1 MKSKFQLIALAAL
14 VMTASACGSK
24 SATEETTTTA
34 TEAVGTEKPKVKLAN
49 VTVRPVAQIAE
60 YTATVK
66 ADVVNKIAPSTP
78 VRIKRILVE
87 VGDRVSKG
95 QKLVEMDDVNSTS
108 LKYDLDNMETEFK
121 RIDELYKVGGV
132 SKSDWDAM
140 RTNLD
145 KLRRSYANMIEN
157 TQLVSPINGV
167 VTARNYDN
175 GDLYSGANPVLVVE
189 QISPVKLIVNVS
201 ENNFPKVKKGDKVT
215 VKLDV
220 YGDEEFAGVV
230 DLIYPTIDAATRTFP
245 VEVKVANANQRIRP
259 GMFARVIMNFG
270 TADHVVVPD
279 MAVVK
284 QAGSGDRYVYVYNDG
299 KVSYNKVELGRRMDT
314 EYELISGVENNSQVV
329 IAGQKALLNGME
341 VEVEK

>member
-1 MKSKFQLIALAAL
+1 MKINFQMMALAAL
-14 VMTASACGSK
+14 VLTASACSSK
-24 SATEETTTTA
+24 SE
-34 TEAVGTEKPKVKLAN
+34 TEAAQATQTEKPKVKLAK
-49 VTVRPVAQIAE
+49 VTVRPVDQVAE

-78 VRIKRILVE
+78 VRIKKILVE
-87 VGDRVSKG
+87 VGDQVKKG

-108 LKYDLDNMETEFK
+108 LKYDLDHMETEFK

-132 SKSDWDAM
+132 SKSDWENM

-145 KLRRSYANMIEN
+145 KLRRSYANMVEN
-157 TQLVSPINGV
+157 TQLLSPISGV
-167 VTARNYDN
+167 ITARNYDN
-175 GDLYSGANPVLVVE
+175 GDLYGGGNPVLVVE
-189 QISPVKLIVNVS
+189 QIAPVKLVVNVS
-201 ENNFPKVKKGDKVT
+201 ENNFPRVKKGDKVS

-220 YGDEEFAGVV
+220 YGNEEFEGKV
-230 DLIYPTIDAATRTFP
+230 DLIYPTIDASTRTFP

-259 GMFARVIMNFG
+259 GMFARVTMNFG

-284 QAGSGDRYVYVYNDG
+284 QAGSGDRYVYVYENG
-299 KVSYNKVELGRRMDT
+299 KVSYNKVQLGRRMDT
-314 EYELISGVENNSQVV
+314 EYELLSGVENNSQVV

>member
-1 MKSKFQLIALAAL
+1 MTMNFKMMALATL
-14 VMTASACGSK
+14 VMMASACGSK
-24 SATEETTTTA
+24 SETDGATTETVQ
-34 TEAVGTEKPKVKLAN
+34 EEKPKVKLAK
-49 VTVRPVAQIAE
+49 VTVRPVDQVTE

-95 QKLVEMDDVNSTS
+95 QKLVEMDDVNATS
-108 LKYDLDNMETEFK
+108 LKYDLDNVETEFK

-132 SKSDWDAM
+132 SKSDWDNM

-145 KLRRSYANMIEN
+145 KLRRSYANLVEN
-157 TQLVSPINGV
+157 TQLLSPINGI

-175 GDLYSGANPVLVVE
+175 GDLYSGASPVLVVE
-189 QISPVKLIVNVS
+189 QISPVKLLVNVS
-201 ENNFPKVKKGDKVT
+201 ENNFPKVKRGDKVS

-220 YGDEEFAGVV
+220 YGDEEFTGVV
-230 DLIYPTIDAATRTFP
+230 DLIYPTINEATRTFP
-245 VEVKVANANQRIRP
+245 VEVKLANANQRVRP
-259 GMFARVIMNFG
+259 GMFARVTMHFG

-284 QAGSGDRYVYVYNDG
+284 QAGSGDRYVYVYKDG
-299 KVSYNKVELGRRMDT
+299 KVSYNKVQLGRRMNT

-329 IAGQKALLNGME
+329 IAGQKALLDGME
-341 VEVEK
+341 VTVEK

>member
-1 MKSKFQLIALAAL
+1 MKINFQMMALAAL
-14 VMTASACGSK
+14 VLTASACSSK
-24 SATEETTTTA
+24 SE
-34 TEAVGTEKPKVKLAN
+34 TEAAQATQTEKPKVKLAK
-49 VTVRPVAQIAE
+49 VTVRPVDQVAE

-78 VRIKRILVE
+78 VRIKKILVE
-87 VGDRVSKG
+87 VGDQVKKG

-108 LKYDLDNMETEFK
+108 LKYDLDHMETEFK

-132 SKSDWDAM
+132 SKSDWENM

-145 KLRRSYANMIEN
+145 KLRRSYANMVEN
-157 TQLVSPINGV
+157 TQLLSPISGI

-175 GDLYSGANPVLVVE
+175 GDLYGGGNPVLVVE
-189 QISPVKLIVNVS
+189 QISPVKLVVNVS
-201 ENNFPKVKKGDKVT
+201 ENNFPKVKKGDKVS

-220 YGDEEFAGVV
+220 YGDEEFEGKV
-230 DLIYPTIDAATRTFP
+230 DLIYPTIDASTRTFP

-284 QAGSGDRYVYVYNDG
+284 QAGSGDRYVYVYENG
-299 KVSYNKVELGRRMDT
+299 KVSYNKVQLGRRMDT
-314 EYELISGVENNSQVV
+314 EYELLSGVENNSQVV

>member
-1 MKSKFQLIALAAL
+1 MKINFQMMALAAL
-14 VMTASACGSK
+14 VLTASACSSK
-24 SATEETTTTA
+24 SE
-34 TEAVGTEKPKVKLAN
+34 TEAAAQATQTEKPKVKLAK
-49 VTVRPVAQIAE
+49 VTVRPVDQVAE

-66 ADVVNKIAPSTP
+66 ADVVNKIAPSNP
-78 VRIKRILVE
+78 VRIKKILVE
-87 VGDRVSKG
+87 VGDQVKKG

-108 LKYDLDNMETEFK
+108 LKYDLDHMETEFK

-132 SKSDWDAM
+132 SKSDWENM

-145 KLRRSYANMIEN
+145 KLRRSYANMVEN
-157 TQLVSPINGV
+157 TQLLSPISGV
-167 VTARNYDN
+167 ITARNYDN
-175 GDLYSGANPVLVVE
+175 GDLYGGGNPVLVVE
-189 QISPVKLIVNVS
+189 QIAPVKLVVNVS
-201 ENNFPKVKKGDKVT
+201 ENNFPRVKKGDKVS

-220 YGDEEFAGVV
+220 YGDEEFEGKV
-230 DLIYPTIDAATRTFP
+230 DLIYPTIDASTRTFP

-259 GMFARVIMNFG
+259 GMFARVTMNFG

-284 QAGSGDRYVYVYNDG
+284 QAGSGDRYVYVYENG
-299 KVSYNKVELGRRMDT
+299 KVSYNEVQLGRRMDA
-314 EYELISGVENNSQVV
+314 EYELLSGVDNNSQVV

>member
-1 MKSKFQLIALAAL
+1 MKINFQMMALAAL
-14 VMTASACGSK
+14 VLTASACSSK
-24 SATEETTTTA
+24 SE
-34 TEAVGTEKPKVKLAN
+34 TEAAQATQTEKPKVKLAK
-49 VTVRPVAQIAE
+49 VTVRPVDQVAE

-78 VRIKRILVE
+78 VRIKKILVE
-87 VGDRVSKG
+87 VGDQVKKG

-108 LKYDLDNMETEFK
+108 LKYDLDHMETEFK

-132 SKSDWDAM
+132 SKSDWENM

-145 KLRRSYANMIEN
+145 KLRRSYANMVEN
-157 TQLVSPINGV
+157 TQLLSPISGI

-175 GDLYSGANPVLVVE
+175 GDLYGGGNPVLVVE
-189 QISPVKLIVNVS
+189 QISPVKLVVNVS
-201 ENNFPKVKKGDKVT
+201 ENNFPKVKKGDKVS

-220 YGDEEFAGVV
+220 YGDEEFEGKV
-230 DLIYPTIDAATRTFP
+230 DLIYPTIDASTRTFP

-259 GMFARVIMNFG
+259 GMFARVTMNFG

-284 QAGSGDRYVYVYNDG
+284 QAGSGDRYVYVYENG
-299 KVSYNKVELGRRMDT
+299 KVSYNKVQLGRRMDT
-314 EYELISGVENNSQVV
+314 EYELLSGVENNSQVV

>member
-1 MKSKFQLIALAAL
+1 MKIKIQMMALAAL
-14 VMTASACGSK
+14 AMTASACGSK
-24 SATEETTTTA
+24 NESEVTTA
-34 TEAVGTEKPKVKLAN
+34 QTTQDEKPKVKLAN
-49 VTVRPVAQIAE
+49 VSIRPVDQIAE

-66 ADVVNKIAPSTP
+66 ADVVNKIAPSSP

-87 VGDRVSKG
+87 VGDRVTKG

-145 KLRRSYANMIEN
+145 KIRRSYANIVEN
-157 TQLVSPINGV
+157 TQLISPINGV
-167 VTARNYDN
+167 ITARNYDN
-175 GDLYSGANPVLVVE
+175 GDMYSGGNPVLVVE

-201 ENNFPKVKKGDKVT
+201 ENYFPKVKKGAPVE

-220 YGDEEFAGVV
+220 YGDEKFEGKVNLV
-230 DLIYPTIDAATRTFP
+230 YPTIDAATRTFP
-245 VEVKVANANQRIRP
+245 VEVTVNNANQRIRP
-259 GMFARVIMNFG
+259 GMFARVTMNFG

-284 QAGSGDRYVYVYNDG
+284 QAGTGDRYVWIYNDG

-314 EYELISGVENNSQVV
+314 EYELLSGVENNSQVV
-329 IAGQKALLNGME
+329 IAGQKALLNG
-341 VEVEK
+341 VEVVVEK

>member
-1 MKSKFQLIALAAL
+1 MKIKIQMMALAAL

-24 SATEETTTTA
+24 NESEVTTA
-34 TEAVGTEKPKVKLAN
+34 QTTQDEKPKVKLAN
-49 VTVRPVAQIAE
+49 VSIRPVDQIAE

-66 ADVVNKIAPSTP
+66 ADVVNKIAPSSP

-87 VGDRVSKG
+87 VGDRVTKG

-145 KLRRSYANMIEN
+145 KIRRSYANIVEN
-157 TQLVSPINGV
+157 TQLISPINGV
-167 VTARNYDN
+167 ITARNYDN
-175 GDLYSGANPVLVVE
+175 GDMYSGGNPVLVVE

-201 ENNFPKVKKGDKVT
+201 ENYFPKVKKETPVE

-220 YGDEEFAGVV
+220 YGDEKFEGKVNLV
-230 DLIYPTIDAATRTFP
+230 YPTIDAATRTFP
-245 VEVKVANANQRIRP
+245 VEITVNNANQRIRP
-259 GMFARVIMNFG
+259 GMFARVTMNFG

-284 QAGSGDRYVYVYNDG
+284 QAGTGDRYVWIYNDG

-314 EYELISGVENNSQVV
+314 EYELLSGVENNSQVV
-329 IAGQKALLNGME
+329 IAGQKALLNG
-341 VEVEK
+341 VEVVVEK

>member
-1 MKSKFQLIALAAL
+1 MKINFQMMALAAL
-14 VMTASACGSK
+14 VLTASACSSK
-24 SATEETTTTA
+24 SETESASQVTQ
-34 TEAVGTEKPKVKLAN
+34 TEKPKVKLAK
-49 VTVRPVAQIAE
+49 VTVRPVDQVAE

-78 VRIKRILVE
+78 VRIKKILVE
-87 VGDRVSKG
+87 VGDQVKKG

-108 LKYDLDNMETEFK
+108 LKYDLDHMETEFK

-132 SKSDWDAM
+132 SKSDWENM

-157 TQLVSPINGV
+157 TQLVSPINGI

-175 GDLYSGANPVLVVE
+175 GDLYGGANPVLVVE
-189 QISPVKLIVNVS
+189 QISPVKLVVNVS
-201 ENNFPKVKKGDKVT
+201 ENNFPKVKKGDKVS

-220 YGDEEFAGVV
+220 YGDEEFDGKV

-245 VEVKVANANQRIRP
+245 VEVTVANANLRIRP

-284 QAGSGDRYVYVYNDG
+284 QSGSGDRYVYVYENG
-299 KVSYNKVELGRRMDT
+299 KVSYNKVQLGRRMDT
-314 EYELISGVENNSQVV
+314 EYELISGVDNNSQVV
-329 IAGQKALLNGME
+329 IAGQKALLDGME
-341 VEVEK
+341 VTVEK

>member
-1 MKSKFQLIALAAL
+1 MKINFQMMALAAL
-14 VMTASACGSK
+14 VLTASACSSK
-24 SATEETTTTA
+24 SENEGAVATQ
-34 TEAVGTEKPKVKLAN
+34 TEKPKVKLAK
-49 VTVRPVAQIAE
+49 VTVRPVDQVAE

-78 VRIKRILVE
+78 VRIKKILVE
-87 VGDRVSKG
+87 VGDQVKKG

-108 LKYDLDNMETEFK
+108 LKYDLDHMETEFK

-132 SKSDWDAM
+132 SKSDWENM

-145 KLRRSYANMIEN
+145 KLRRSYANMVEN
-157 TQLVSPINGV
+157 TQLLSPINGV
-167 VTARNYDN
+167 ITARNYDN
-175 GDLYSGANPVLVVE
+175 GDLYGGGNPVLVVE
-189 QISPVKLIVNVS
+189 QIAPVKLVVNVS
-201 ENNFPKVKKGDKVT
+201 ENNFPRVKKGDKVI

-220 YGDEEFAGVV
+220 YGNEEFEGKV
-230 DLIYPTIDAATRTFP
+230 DLIYPTIDASTRTFP

-259 GMFARVIMNFG
+259 GMFARVTMNFG

-284 QAGSGDRYVYVYNDG
+284 QAGSGDRYVYVYENG
-299 KVSYNKVELGRRMDT
+299 KVSYNKVQLGRRMDT
-314 EYELISGVENNSQVV
+314 EYELLSGVDNNSQVV

>member
-1 MKSKFQLIALAAL
+1 MKINFQMMALAAL
-14 VMTASACGSK
+14 VLTASACSSK
-24 SATEETTTTA
+24 SENEGAVATQ
-34 TEAVGTEKPKVKLAN
+34 TEKPKVKLAK
-49 VTVRPVAQIAE
+49 VAMRPVDQVAE

-78 VRIKRILVE
+78 VRIKKILVE
-87 VGDRVSKG
+87 VGDQVKKG

-108 LKYDLDNMETEFK
+108 LKYDLDHMETEFK

-132 SKSDWDAM
+132 SKSDWENM

-157 TQLVSPINGV
+157 TQLVSPINGI

-175 GDLYSGANPVLVVE
+175 GDLYGGASPVLVVE
-189 QISPVKLIVNVS
+189 QISPVKLVVNVS
-201 ENNFPKVKKGDKVT
+201 ENNFSKVKKGDKVS

-220 YGDEEFAGVV
+220 YGDEEFDGKV

-245 VEVKVANANQRIRP
+245 VEVTVANANLRIRP

-284 QAGSGDRYVYVYNDG
+284 QSGSGDRYVYVYENG
-299 KVSYNKVELGRRMDT
+299 KVSYNKVQLGRRMDT
-314 EYELISGVENNSQVV
+314 EYELISGVDNNAQVV
-329 IAGQKALLNGME
+329 IAGQKALLDGME
-341 VEVEK
+341 VTVEK

>member
-1 MKSKFQLIALAAL
+1 MKINFQMMALAAL
-14 VMTASACGSK
+14 VLTASACSSK
-24 SATEETTTTA
+24 SETESASQVTQ
-34 TEAVGTEKPKVKLAN
+34 TEKPKVKLAK
-49 VTVRPVAQIAE
+49 VTVRPVDQVAE

-78 VRIKRILVE
+78 VRIKKILVE
-87 VGDRVSKG
+87 VGDQVKKG

-108 LKYDLDNMETEFK
+108 LKYDLDHMETEFK

-132 SKSDWDAM
+132 SKSDWENM

-157 TQLVSPINGV
+157 TQLVSPINGI

-175 GDLYSGANPVLVVE
+175 GDLYGGANPVLVVE
-189 QISPVKLIVNVS
+189 QISPVKLVVNVS
-201 ENNFPKVKKGDKVT
+201 ENNFPKVKKGDKVS

-220 YGDEEFAGVV
+220 YGDEEFDGKV

-245 VEVKVANANQRIRP
+245 VEVTVANANLRIRP

-284 QAGSGDRYVYVYNDG
+284 QSGSGDRYVYVYENG
-299 KVSYNKVELGRRMDT
+299 KVSYNKVQLGRRMDT
-314 EYELISGVENNSQVV
+314 EYELISGVDNNAQVV
-329 IAGQKALLNGME
+329 IAGQKALLDGME
-341 VEVEK
+341 VTVEK

>member
-1 MKSKFQLIALAAL
+1 MKIKIQMMALAAL

-24 SATEETTTTA
+24 NESEVTTA
-34 TEAVGTEKPKVKLAN
+34 QTTQDEKPKVKLAN
-49 VTVRPVAQIAE
+49 VSIRPVDQIAE

-66 ADVVNKIAPSTP
+66 ADVVNKIAPSSP

-87 VGDRVSKG
+87 VGDRVTKG

-145 KLRRSYANMIEN
+145 KIRRSYANIVEN
-157 TQLVSPINGV
+157 TQLISPINGV
-167 VTARNYDN
+167 ITARNYDN
-175 GDLYSGANPVLVVE
+175 GDMYSGGNPVLVVE

-201 ENNFPKVKKGDKVT
+201 ENYFPKVKKGAPVE

-220 YGDEEFAGVV
+220 YGDEKFEGKVNLV
-230 DLIYPTIDAATRTFP
+230 YPTIDAATRTFP
-245 VEVKVANANQRIRP
+245 VEVTVNNLNQRIRP
-259 GMFARVIMNFG
+259 GMFARVTMNFG
-270 TADHVVVPD
+270 TANHVVVPD

-284 QAGSGDRYVYVYNDG
+284 QAGAGDRYVWIYNDG

-314 EYELISGVENNSQVV
+314 EYELLSGVENNSQVV

-341 VEVEK
+341 VVVEK

>member
-1 MKSKFQLIALAAL
+1 MKINFQMMALAAL
-14 VMTASACGSK
+14 VLTASACNSK
-24 SATEETTTTA
+24 SESEATTA
-34 TEAVGTEKPKVKLAN
+34 EAAQTEKPKVKLAK
-49 VTVRPVAQIAE
+49 VSVRPVDQVAE

-66 ADVVNKIAPSTP
+66 AEVVNKIAPSSP

-87 VGDRVSKG
+87 VGDRVTKG

-145 KLRRSYANMIEN
+145 KMRRSYANIVEN
-157 TQLVSPINGV
+157 TQLISPISGV
-167 VTARNYDN
+167 ITARNYDN
-175 GDLYSGANPVLVVE
+175 GDMYSSGNPVLVVE

-201 ENNFPKVKKGDKVT
+201 ENYFPKVKKGAPVE

-220 YGDEEFAGVV
+220 YGDEKFEGKVNLV
-230 DLIYPTIDAATRTFP
+230 YPTIDAATRTFP
-245 VEVKVANANQRIRP
+245 VEVTVNNVNQRIRP
-259 GMFARVIMNFG
+259 GMFARVTMNFG

-284 QAGSGDRYVYVYNDG
+284 QAGTGDRYVWIYKDG

-314 EYELISGVENNSQVV
+314 EYELLSGVENNSQVV
-329 IAGQKALLNGME
+329 IAGQKALLNDME
-341 VEVEK
+341 VVVEK

>member
-1 MKSKFQLIALAAL
+1 MKINFQMMALAAL
-14 VMTASACGSK
+14 VLTASACSSK
-24 SATEETTTTA
+24 SENEGAVATQ
-34 TEAVGTEKPKVKLAN
+34 TEKPKVKLAK
-49 VTVRPVAQIAE
+49 VTVRPVDQVAE

-78 VRIKRILVE
+78 VRIKKILVE
-87 VGDRVSKG
+87 VGDQVKKG

-108 LKYDLDNMETEFK
+108 LKYDLDHMETEFK

-132 SKSDWDAM
+132 SKSDWENM

-145 KLRRSYANMIEN
+145 KLRRSYSNMVEN
-157 TQLVSPINGV
+157 TQLLSPISGII
-167 VTARNYDN
+167 TARNYDN
-175 GDLYSGANPVLVVE
+175 GDLYSGADPVLVVE
-189 QISPVKLIVNVS
+189 QIAPVKLVVNVS
-201 ENNFPKVKKGDKVT
+201 ENNFPRVKKGDKVS

-220 YGDEEFAGVV
+220 YGDEEFEGKV
-230 DLIYPTIDAATRTFP
+230 DLIYPTIDASTRTFP

-259 GMFARVIMNFG
+259 GMFARVTMNFG

-284 QAGSGDRYVYVYNDG
+284 QAGSGDRYVYVYENG
-299 KVSYNKVELGRRMDT
+299 KVSYNKVQLGRRMDT
-314 EYELISGVENNSQVV
+314 EYELLSGVDNNSQVV

>member
-1 MKSKFQLIALAAL
+1 MKINFQMMALAAL
-14 VMTASACGSK
+14 VLTASACSSK
-24 SATEETTTTA
+24 SETESASQVTQ
-34 TEAVGTEKPKVKLAN
+34 TEKPKVKLAK
-49 VTVRPVAQIAE
+49 VTVRPVDQVAE

-78 VRIKRILVE
+78 VRIKKILVE
-87 VGDRVSKG
+87 VGDQVKKG

-108 LKYDLDNMETEFK
+108 LKYDLDHMETEFK

-132 SKSDWDAM
+132 SKSDWENM

-157 TQLVSPINGV
+157 TQLVSPINGI

-175 GDLYSGANPVLVVE
+175 GDLYGGASPVLVVE
-189 QISPVKLIVNVS
+189 QISPVKLVVNVS
-201 ENNFPKVKKGDKVT
+201 ENNFPKVKKGDKVS

-220 YGDEEFAGVV
+220 YGDEEFDGKV

-245 VEVKVANANQRIRP
+245 VEVTVANANLRIRP

-284 QAGSGDRYVYVYNDG
+284 QSGSGDRYVYVYENG
-299 KVSYNKVELGRRMDT
+299 KVSYNKVQLGRRMDT
-314 EYELISGVENNSQVV
+314 EYELLSGVDNNAQVV
-329 IAGQKALLNGME
+329 IAGQKALLDGME
-341 VEVEK
+341 VTVEK

>member
-1 MKSKFQLIALAAL
+1 MKINFQMMALAAL
-14 VMTASACGSK
+14 VLTASACSSK
-24 SATEETTTTA
+24 SE
-34 TEAVGTEKPKVKLAN
+34 TEAAQATQTEKPKVKLAK
-49 VTVRPVAQIAE
+49 VTVRPVDQVAE

-78 VRIKRILVE
+78 VRIKKILVE
-87 VGDRVSKG
+87 VGDQVKKG

-108 LKYDLDNMETEFK
+108 LKYDLDHMETEFK

-132 SKSDWDAM
+132 SKSDWENM

-145 KLRRSYANMIEN
+145 KLRRSYANMVEN
-157 TQLVSPINGV
+157 TQLLSPISGI

-175 GDLYSGANPVLVVE
+175 GDLYGGGNPVLVVE
-189 QISPVKLIVNVS
+189 QIAPVKLVVNVS
-201 ENNFPKVKKGDKVT
+201 ENNFPRVKKGDKVS

-220 YGDEEFAGVV
+220 YGNEEFEGKV
-230 DLIYPTIDAATRTFP
+230 DLIYPTIDASTRTFP

-259 GMFARVIMNFG
+259 GMFARVTMNFG

-284 QAGSGDRYVYVYNDG
+284 QAGSGDRYVYVYENG
-299 KVSYNKVELGRRMDT
+299 KVSYNKVQLGRRMDT
-314 EYELISGVENNSQVV
+314 EYELLSGVENNSQVV

>member
-1 MKSKFQLIALAAL
+1 MKINFQMMALAAL
-14 VMTASACGSK
+14 VLTASACSSK
-24 SATEETTTTA
+24 SENEGAVATQ
-34 TEAVGTEKPKVKLAN
+34 TEKPKVKLAK
-49 VTVRPVAQIAE
+49 VAMRPVDQVAE

-78 VRIKRILVE
+78 VRIKKILVE
-87 VGDRVSKG
+87 VGDQVKKG

-108 LKYDLDNMETEFK
+108 LKYDLDHMETEFK

-132 SKSDWDAM
+132 SKSDWENM

-157 TQLVSPINGV
+157 TQLVSPINGI

-175 GDLYSGANPVLVVE
+175 GDLYGGASPVLVVE
-189 QISPVKLIVNVS
+189 QISPVKLVVNVS
-201 ENNFPKVKKGDKVT
+201 ENNFPKVKKGDKVS

-220 YGDEEFAGVV
+220 YGDEEFDGKV

-245 VEVKVANANQRIRP
+245 VEVTVANANLRIRP

-284 QAGSGDRYVYVYNDG
+284 QSGSGDRYVYVYENG
-299 KVSYNKVELGRRMDT
+299 KVSYNKVQLGRRMDT
-314 EYELISGVENNSQVV
+314 EYELISGVDNNAQVV
-329 IAGQKALLNGME
+329 IAGQKALLDGME
-341 VEVEK
+341 VTVEK

>member
-1 MKSKFQLIALAAL
+1 MKINFQMMALAAL
-14 VMTASACGSK
+14 VLTASACGSK
-24 SATEETTTTA
+24 SE
-34 TEAVGTEKPKVKLAN
+34 TEAAQATQTAKPKVKLAK
-49 VTVRPVAQIAE
+49 VTVRPVDQVAE

-78 VRIKRILVE
+78 VRIKKILVE
-87 VGDRVSKG
+87 VGDQVKKG

-108 LKYDLDNMETEFK
+108 LKYDLDHMETEFK

-132 SKSDWDAM
+132 SKSDWENM

-145 KLRRSYANMIEN
+145 KLRRSYSNMVEN
-157 TQLVSPINGV
+157 TQLLSPISGII
-167 VTARNYDN
+167 TARNYDN
-175 GDLYSGANPVLVVE
+175 GDLYSGADPVLVVE
-189 QISPVKLIVNVS
+189 QIAPVKLVVNVS
-201 ENNFPKVKKGDKVT
+201 ENNFPRVKKGDKVS

-220 YGDEEFAGVV
+220 YGDEEFEGKV
-230 DLIYPTIDAATRTFP
+230 DLIYPTIDASTRTFP

-259 GMFARVIMNFG
+259 GMFARVTMNFG

-284 QAGSGDRYVYVYNDG
+284 QAGSGDRYVYVYENG
-299 KVSYNKVELGRRMDT
+299 KVSYNKVQLGRRMDT
-314 EYELISGVENNSQVV
+314 EYELLSGVDNNSQVV